1 MLARKKT
8 TFITVHTFI
17 CFIYCHCCVAKSC
30 PTLCNPMEGSTPGF
44 PVHHHL
50 MCLLKLMR
58 APEIYSLENFDIQYS
73 INYNHHAVPL

>member
-17 CFIYCHCCVAKSC
+17 CFIYCHCLVAKSC
-30 PTLCNPMEGSTPGF
+30 LTLQTHGGQQPGF

-50 MCLLKLMR
+50 TCLLKLMR

-73 INYNHHAVPL
+73 INYNHHNVPL